1 MNAPANNL
9 AAKLAAKKETAQET
23 TQETAQEEKTN
34 ARIFHGEFPISVSLM
49 TPSGIPVHFY
59 AGYHATED
67 EEVIEFLKAEKS
79 VKEVTGKVK
88 LSELP
93 VAPSRNRGRN
103 WASASKFG
111 SDPTVFSPA
120 DLLARAVASSNTLST
135 AAQSNS

>member
-9 AAKLAAKKETAQET
+9 AAKLAAKKESTQET
-23 TQETAQEEKTN
+23 TTEETSN
-34 ARIFHGEFPISVSLM
+34 VRIFHGEFPISVSLM
-49 TPSGIPVHFY
+49 TPSGLPVHFY

-88 LSELP
+88 VSELP

>member
-9 AAKLAAKKETAQET
+9 AAKLTAKKESA
-23 TQETAQEEKTN
+23 QETAQEEEKSN
-34 ARIFHGEFPISVSLM
+34 VRIFHGEFPISVSLM
-49 TPSGIPVHFY
+49 TPSGLPVHFY

-88 LSELP
+88 LSDLP

>member
-1 MNAPANNL
+1 MGAENKDTDMLGMSDEDFLNL
-9 AAKLAAKKETAQET
+9 SGPPETEPVGSTEGAQP
-23 TQETAQEEKTN
+23 ETAQEEEKTT

-79 VKEVTGKVK
+79 VKEVTGKIK

-93 VAPSRNRGRN
+93 VAPSRNRGRRSGG
-103 WASASKFG
+103 WC
-111 SDPTVFSPA
+111 
-120 DLLARAVASSNTLST
+120 R
-135 AAQSNS
+135 

>member
-9 AAKLAAKKETAQET
+9 AAIIAAKKESAQEV
-23 TQETAQEEKTN
+23 QPEQKEDKTN
-34 ARIFHGEFPISVSLM
+34 VRIFHGEFPISVSLM
-49 TPSGIPVHFY
+49 TPSGLPVHFY

-67 EEVIEFLKAEKS
+67 AEVIEFLKAEKS

>member
-1 MNAPANNL
+1 MNATANNL
-9 AAKLAAKKETAQET
+9 AATLAAKKEAQSE
-23 TQETAQEEKTN
+23 QKEEKSN
-34 ARIFHGEFPISVSLM
+34 VRIFHGEFPISVSLM
-49 TPSGIPVHFY
+49 TPSGLPVHFY

-79 VKEVTGKVK
+79 VKEVTGKIK
-88 LSELP
+88 LSDLP

-120 DLLARAVASSNTLST
+120 DLLVRAVASSNTLST

>member
-9 AAKLAAKKETAQET
+9 AAKLAAKKAS
-23 TQETAQEEKTN
+23 TQETAQEEKTT
-34 ARIFHGEFPISVSLM
+34 ARIFYGEFPISVSLM
-49 TPSGIPVHFY
+49 TPSGLPVHFY

-79 VKEVTGKVK
+79 VKEVTGKIK
-88 LSELP
+88 LSDLP

-120 DLLARAVASSNTLST
+120 DLLVRAVASSNTLST

>member
-1 MNAPANNL
+1 MNATANNL
-9 AAKLAAKKETAQET
+9 AAMIAAKKESAQE
-23 TQETAQEEKTN
+23 AQTEQKEEKSN
-34 ARIFHGEFPISVSLM
+34 VRIFHGEFPISVSLM
-49 TPSGIPVHFY
+49 TPSGLPVHFY

-88 LSELP
+88 LSDLP

-120 DLLARAVASSNTLST
+120 DLLVRAVASSNTLST

>member
-1 MNAPANNL
+1 MNAPASKL
-9 AAKLAAKKETAQET
+9 ASTLAAKKES
-23 TQETAQEEKTN
+23 TQETAQEEKSN
-34 ARIFHGEFPISVSLM
+34 VRIFHGEFPISVSLM

-88 LSELP
+88 LSDLP

>member
-9 AAKLAAKKETAQET
+9 AAKLAAKKEAQPE
-23 TQETAQEEKTN
+23 QKEEKSSV
-34 ARIFHGEFPISVSLM
+34 RIFYGEFPISVSLM

>member
-1 MNAPANNL
+1 MNATANNL
-9 AAKLAAKKETAQET
+9 AATLAAKKEAQTE
-23 TQETAQEEKTN
+23 QKEEKSN
-34 ARIFHGEFPISVSLM
+34 VRIFHGEFPISVSLM
-49 TPSGIPVHFY
+49 TPSGLPVHFY

-88 LSELP
+88 LSDLP